1 MATYIELHDL
11 QADNEFNRRIT
22 AAVVIAADTIRTE
35 DGGTA
40 NNANRLIW
48 AASVFASPSAEAKRM
63 VWAVL
68 AANKASTAEQILSAS
83 DAVLQS
89 AVDAAVN
96 LFATG
101 G

>member
-1 MATYIELHDL
+1 MATLLELHDL
-11 QADNEFNRRIT
+11 QANNEFNRRIT
-22 AAVVIAADTIRTE
+22 AAVVIAADTIRAE
-35 DGGTA
+35 DSGVV

-48 AASVFASPSAEAKRM
+48 AAAVFAGPASEAKRM

-68 AANKASTAEQILSAS
+68 AANKASTTEQILSAS
-83 DAVLQS
+83 DSVLQA
-89 AVDAAVN
+89 AVDAAIN